1 MKARMVLMVRII
13 LERVTSELDANILQI
28 ST

>member
-13 LERVTSELDANILQI
+13 LEKVTSELDANILQI